1 MSSQFQDYGLDG
13 MVGRETGKLHRLLPF
28 WSPRFEN
35 IPIHRSEIHIYE
47 LKGPNDQPCN
57 QLLESIGSP
66 YKFLDWKVVF
76 ESQAADRGVRLI
88 AESAIA
94 VSRFQ
99 SYVAIGYPSWCSRA
113 VDFGNGLA

>member
-1 MSSQFQDYGLDG
+1 MPKAWPSFKSKTVVIKGLL
-13 MVGRETGKLHRLLPF
+13 TNF
-28 WSPRFEN
+28 
-35 IPIHRSEIHIYE
+35 
-47 LKGPNDQPCN
+47 
-57 QLLESIGSP
+57 LE
-66 YKFLDWKVVF
+66 WKVVF

-88 AESAIA
+88 AESALA